1 MADTSS
7 TSHWTEA
14 GVVENYQTARPTHPA
29 SLVEAVLSFLGQEA
43 DMNLALDVGC
53 GSGMR

>member
-14 GVVENYQTARPTHPA
+14 GAVENYQTARPTHPA